1 MSWGF
6 RSCNVLLFS
15 RLRCWTLLTRNWCPT
30 SEALSCQ
37 CCLVPL
43 VPAYG
48 LQWPT
53 NRALF
58 VEVWRISCRYAVHWN
73 SSKAD
78 DRFIPLVS
86 CFRAAMGCNSPCLS
100 TLPLASQGLFVGY
113 VQIDPWALDF
123 CSSPC
128 TSWYPRLI
136 WLNMAKWS
144 PQNEVECSNHRK
156 SMPPPVVCPLLLTQS
171 FSIGSFTASKRE
183 TNWVTG
189 WHPNFSWRSNL
200 IPFPG
205 NVITSATSM
214 ARSTNSWCNLH
225 KLMGQAHKPQC
236 LGKSSL
242 ILKPFLSLK
251 AKSKEESMTSPTH
264 TDFACTFGW
273 LLLLSWNEGPWDGY
287 NLHNQNLWH
296 DLYLQKSTPSVSS
309 QVHSEI
315 LRPPSSFESWWEP
328 PCYTQHTTWDQDR
341 HKSGYDKP
349 TSLIEDT
356 SNSHPLSSV
365 PISPTQK
372 AHLGLRN
379 LGLRHLPVRMRYF
392 PEVLVRNKSPEGT
405 FYSIFFDMLSTT
417 SGHCTNGF
425 GHSAWHLFHKKGQCL
440 SVESEIASEP
450 ATHPKCSLRRPTLH
464 PPELCVGGLMY
475 DWWERN
481 VPFGN
486 SEFGVPKDPIWS
498 PRSFFHNQK
507 PEKHLQSLKLHF
519 WPLEPQG
526 WWINGPTSASNLIH
540 LSTASGLWRCCDG
553 FLVLTEHG
561 TWHAGDAFPVSKLM
575 ARRNAPPCAS
585 DLTEAHLLSSLVSG
599 ALRVLE
605 IYRDC
610 DSGSHRDSPK

>member
-1 MSWGF
+1 MSCYFQDW
-6 RSCNVLLFS
+6 
-15 RLRCWTLLTRNWCPT
+15 LRCWKLLTRNWCPT

-37 CCLVPL
+37 CCLVPF

-328 PCYTQHTTWDQDR
+328 PCYTQHTTWDQNS

-356 SNSHPLSSV
+356 SNSHPLRSV

-405 FYSIFFDMLSTT
+405 FYSILFDILSTT
-417 SGHCTNGF
+417 NGPLYKWV
-425 GHSAWHLFHKKGQCL
+425 HWDAPLCIHLSFMWGTDVRL
-440 SVESEIASEP
+440 
-450 ATHPKCSLRRPTLH
+450 
-464 PPELCVGGLMY
+464 VGAY
-475 DWWERN
+475 

-486 SEFGVPKDPIWS
+486 SEFVVPKDPIWS
-498 PRSFFHNQK
+498 PRSFYKSKTRKASAKSRPTFLTSRASGLMNQW
-507 PEKHLQSLKLHF
+507 PNIRFQSYPPVYCK
-519 WPLEPQG
+519 WPLEVL
-526 WWINGPTSASNLIH
+526 WW
-540 LSTASGLWRCCDG
+540 LSCPHGADTRAMRFLSQSDG
-553 FLVLTEHG
+553 T
-561 TWHAGDAFPVSKLM
+561 T
-575 ARRNAPPCAS
+575 
-585 DLTEAHLLSSLVSG
+585 HLL
-599 ALRVLE
+599 ALLT
-605 IYRDC
+605 
-610 DSGSHRDSPK
+610 